1 MIRCAGAGGSVLTAG
16 HLGPGGSW
24 RGRLGTHALRDR
36 ALAPSIRAIEPN
48 WAIRLGEKV
57 LTREWMV
64 VMRERVRAK
73 APHWCDP
80 DRRSFRRSNRLE
92 LALPPCRFEDQG
104 PASPVPDSSVGSYG
118 IMNTITSIDCRR
130 WAPWF
135 EAMEAFD
142 RVGKTPLRASTP
154 GTASRSPAASP
165 NPAPTSLRSDR

>member
-57 LTREWMV
+57 LTREWML

-73 APHWCDP
+73 GTALVRSRPQVVPALKSPGASTTSLPFLGPRSGESGTGLFRRELRNHEHHYI
-80 DRRSFRRSNRLE
+80 DRLSTLGAVVRGNGSFRPSGQNTVARINAWNRLA
-92 LALPPCRFEDQG
+92 LAGRF
-104 PASPVPDSSVGSYG
+104 PKPGSY
-118 IMNTITSIDCRR
+118 I
-130 WAPWF
+130 AQ
-135 EAMEAFD
+135 
-142 RVGKTPLRASTP
+142 V
-154 GTASRSPAASP
+154 
-165 NPAPTSLRSDR
+165 